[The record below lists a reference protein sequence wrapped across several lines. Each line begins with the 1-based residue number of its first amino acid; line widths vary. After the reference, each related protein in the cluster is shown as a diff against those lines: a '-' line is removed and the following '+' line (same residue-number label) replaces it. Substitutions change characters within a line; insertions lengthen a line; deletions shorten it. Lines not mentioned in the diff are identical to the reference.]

1 MDNKLDFSKFKDTKS
16 LQAYANDQFQTILKM
31 QAQSEMYQSKIEH
44 LEELLRTGG
53 STLVV
58 GSNELEICRIEIN
71 RLYQHSLREPLDD
84 KQLRAFDVL
93 VKCLLAIQGKSI
105 EVKPKKKEPTL
116 TTEELIEAA
125 LLQMP
130 EADGQ

>member
-16 LQAYANDQFQTILKM
+16 LQTYANDQFQTILKM

-58 GSNELEICRIEIN
+58 GSNELEICRIEIA
-71 RLYQHSLREPLDD
+71 RLYAKVLREPLED
-84 KQLRAFDVL
+84 KEVRIFETYC
-93 VKCLLAIQGKSI
+93 KTLLAIQGKTV
-105 EVKPKKKEPTL
+105 EAKPKKKDPVMTP
-116 TTEELIEAA
+116 EELISIA
-125 LLQMP
+125 LQQMP
-130 EADGQ
+130 EADEQ